1 MPIHL
6 PLSQC
11 LVTQGVT
18 MRKDGLLVAA
28 LFSLTLSIPCTW
40 ANEPIVQPT
49 IGRSDEP
56 SQMIKEATAAQ
67 EPLTTLPNKNGRIE
81 QQVAERKRT
90 GEGLTKEE
98 LEAAGLT
105 AVEPKE
111 HPLGWVFGFRAGIA
125 IPTQKVLENPANSTT
140 VGPLVN
146 VEALYALREWIRVG
160 IMFEWHRHD
169 IKLGGPEFG
178 TLNIFSLLPT
188 VELRP
193 TREAMRDRGIKWF
206 IPYASLGTGL
216 NINSFSNAA
225 RLGNTPVS
233 FSNTFALRVASGLD
247 FPLTSRWAVNTE
259 LAWNRDSGNF
269 KLRGAETDFNASTL
283 NLLIGLRGQF

>member
-1 MPIHL
+1 
-6 PLSQC
+6 
-11 LVTQGVT
+11 

-140 VGPLVN
+140 VGPLAN

-206 IPYASLGTGL
+206 IPYASLGTG
-216 NINSFSNAA
+216 INFHSFSNSFG
-225 RLGNTPVS
+225 LGNTPVS
-233 FSNTFALRVASGLD
+233 FSDTFALRVASGLD
-247 FPLTSRWAVNTE
+247 FPLTSHLAFNTE
-259 LAWNRDSGNF
+259 IAWNRDSGTF
-269 KLRGAETDFNASTL
+269 KVNGAETDFNASTL

>member
-1 MPIHL
+1 
-6 PLSQC
+6 
-11 LVTQGVT
+11 

-140 VGPLVN
+140 VGPLAN

-206 IPYASLGTGL
+206 IPYASLGTG
-216 NINSFSNAA
+216 INFHSFSNSFG
-225 RLGNTPVS
+225 LGNTPVS
-233 FSNTFALRVASGLD
+233 FSDTFALRVASGLD
-247 FPLTSRWAVNTE
+247 FPLTSRWAFNTE
-259 LAWNRDSGNF
+259 IAWNRDSGTF
-269 KLRGAETDFNASTL
+269 KVNGAETDFNASTL
-283 NLLIGLRGQF
+283 NLLIGLRAQF